1 MSTPKAL
8 LSAALLLL
16 LCACGP
22 PTSSDPAAMDQEF
35 VLYEPDETL
44 LKQESEDVSAKMIA
58 LRSRLNELVLDYDNY
73 DSVATGDTDKTE
85 QRAGG
90 TERMD
95 NLPDRGVN
103 VGTTFDSL
111 TMRNRNLLDGSA
123 RVEADGEN
131 LAALAYTR
139 ISEAKAALVTATAA
153 NEWTDEEVKVH
164 RRPIEAAEAALE
176 ELNESRQT
184 LRNRLDGGEEY
195 IMEQRESTP
204 GTPNQN

>member
-1 MSTPKAL
+1 
-8 LSAALLLL
+8 
-16 LCACGP
+16 
-22 PTSSDPAAMDQEF
+22 MDQEF

-95 NLPDRGVN
+95 NLPDRGAN